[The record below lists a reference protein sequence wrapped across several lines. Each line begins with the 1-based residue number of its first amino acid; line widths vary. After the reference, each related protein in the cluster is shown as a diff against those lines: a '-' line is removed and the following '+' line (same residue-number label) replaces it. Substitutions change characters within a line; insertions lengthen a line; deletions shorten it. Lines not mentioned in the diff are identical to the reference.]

1 MFSIGEMSRRS
12 GVKVPTIR
20 FYEDRG
26 LLPVPERTAGNQ
38 RRYSRVALDRLA
50 FIRHARDLGLPL
62 AEIEAL
68 ISLQGAEGAALDAAH
83 DIARRQLDS
92 VRDRIERLRGLEREL
107 TRITLACD
115 GQHERTCEVLHAFS
129 DHSACGQDHVA
140 RSRLDSSS

>member
-20 FYEDRG
+20 FYEERG

-38 RRYSRVALDRLA
+38 RRYSREAMNRLA

-62 AEIEAL
+62 AEIETL
-68 ISLQGAEGAALDAAH
+68 IALQGAEGAALDAAH
-83 DIARRQLDS
+83 DIARRQRDS
-92 VRDRIERLRGLEREL
+92 LRDRIERLRGLEREL

-115 GQHERTCEVLHAFS
+115 GRHETTCDVLNAFS
-129 DHSACGQDHVA
+129 DHSACAQDHVP
-140 RSRLDSSS
+140 RKRRTSSS